1 MSEINQEA
9 DSIEEEITKLDKE
22 LDENIKKFVEL
33 RDNRPCFPLLGTKI
47 SFGLVND
54 VFDQLRKD
62 YKQETGKLDVIIDS
76 GGGDIHSAYNI
87 ALLFRK
93 YGKDE
98 LNFFVPR
105 WAKSAATLLACSGD
119 NIYMSPIA
127 ELGPLDPQFTHIIEI
142 EKRAEEFSP
151 LHIESTLDL
160 IRREYKEGNT
170 QLADSLI
177 ERLQFPL
184 TLGSFVKCIEL
195 SQDYLTKLL
204 LSRMFIK
211 NSNRDTI
218 SLDISKKFGTGY
230 PDHSYCITVDEAKE
244 LGLEAKELNGKELD
258 IIWEIYR
265 IYDKKRKL
273 KIKQREEKI
282 KEKIKG
288 LPIEELIKA
297 NGNKHVDE
305 SNVLDQIEDE
315 VMDGGVK

>member
-1 MSEINQEA
+1 M
-9 DSIEEEITKLDKE
+9 
-22 LDENIKKFVEL
+22 

-211 NSNRDTI
+211 NDNRDTI
-218 SLDISKKFGTGY
+218 SSDISKKFGTGY

-282 KEKIKG
+282 KEKIKD

-305 SNVLDQIEDE
+305 SNVLDQSEDE